1 MKNEQNRGQ
10 NNNQKQNGQNQ
21 NNNQSPTRSRA
32 RTPTS
37 AERRHLTDG
46 AAVYLPSCFLS
57 GSENYS

>member
-21 NNNQSPTRSRA
+21 NNNQKSNEKQSQNT
-32 RTPTS
+32 TS